1 MKVKGDEAERFDFDG
16 VADGHKHIG
25 YFGCVAVSR
34 LFEGSFKG
42 L

>member
-1 MKVKGDEAERFDFDG
+1 VIADKAGWVDIDG
-16 VADGHKHIG
+16 VADGHQHLGDLSSI
-25 YFGCVAVSR
+25 VVSC

>member
-1 MKVKGDEAERFDFDG
+1 MKVKGNEAGWVDFNG
-16 VADGHKHIG
+16 VADSHKHIG

-34 LFEGSFKG
+34 LFEGSVKG